1 VRKLKSSSWTTLRSC
16 GKSGRELCVRP
27 GSTSPKSSRLAM
39 GPKHSHGFVIHRQHI
54 ARVEKVGIDRN
65 QFSVHLLP
73 GRMPGKDDE
82 GICFRVF

>member
-1 VRKLKSSSWTTLRSC
+1 
-16 GKSGRELCVRP
+16 
-27 GSTSPKSSRLAM
+27 M